1 MPTIHKPIDPAI
13 RTEWRFNEGLLRQM
27 VNNHIDAQL
36 EEIMDGIRDVIR
48 AYTSVEIPKS
58 EFMRVLEEAHR
69 Q

>member
-1 MPTIHKPIDPAI
+1 
-13 RTEWRFNEGLLRQM
+13 M

-48 AYTSVEIPKS
+48 EYTSVEIPKS

>member
-1 MPTIHKPIDPAI
+1 MLTIHNPIDTAI
-13 RTEWRFNEGLLRQM
+13 RTEWHFNEGLLRQM

-48 AYTSVEIPKS
+48 EYTSVEIPKS